1 MGTPS
6 KTGNVSNVV
15 ISGSIDFN
23 STFGSWL
30 TSSPIST
37 PTGTTLIQAPTSI
50 LTTAE
55 SNISNINAKFSNGVY
70 SNGVTT
76 YTLNDAILKIYGAQG
91 LLNSISATRI
101 ELDILNPAPNNL
113 SKIIFTGNFDEN
125 FITSNL
131 IGSGDTISSIQ
142 VQYAT
147 ATSGVQSTYTLATTL
162 GYSTFSNL
170 LTGTIDGY
178 TRVNTETTG
187 PYTGW
192 QYVTNF
198 TYDNV
203 KVNGAVVTST
213 TTGGGFTIGNNASA
227 YFNYIKGYDNN
238 GVIVYSRTTN
248 PAIALPLQTDTGLY
262 ADTLY
267 AGNNLF
273 VINGSFANTI
283 NTYAGD
289 DYIQDNNTG
298 NITIDSGDGNDE
310 IEFPN
315 AYAKYSI
322 YKTSSTTLVI
332 KFGTTTQ
339 QIQNVEILKFSDQTI
354 TVANLPISNTN
365 FVTGTSANDV
375 FNVASGNIISNTS
388 TSSKIQASNFID
400 GVAGFDKIIFNYPS
414 NQFQIT
420 YVNGNINLNSTT
432 LGNFVLTNIER
443 ITFPEK
449 NIAIDMLPTQ
459 SGGQTAEVLNA
470 AFGLSFLTNKQYFGI
485 GLGLFDGGMSFT
497 NVCQLA
503 VGTGLISAPDNA
515 SFVKAVWQ
523 NVMGFVIDA
532 TSLNTYVGLLN
543 NGTYTQA
550 SLLAI
555 AATTSINQ
563 NHVNLI
569 GLAQT
574 GVEYTPTS

>member
-15 ISGSIDFN
+15 YSGSVDFN
-23 STFGSWL
+23 NTFGSWI
-30 TSSPIST
+30 TFSPAST
-37 PTGTTLIQAPTSI
+37 PTGTTLIQLATPYLI
-50 LTTAE
+50 TAE
-55 SNISNINAKFSNGVY
+55 NNISNINASFSNGVY

-76 YTLNDAILKIYGAQG
+76 YTLKDAILKIYGPQG
-91 LLNSISATRI
+91 LLNSISATKI
-101 ELDILNPAPNNL
+101 ELDLLNPAPNNL

-125 FITSNL
+125 FATSNL
-131 IGSGDTISSIQ
+131 IGSGDSISSMQ
-142 VQYAT
+142 VQYAPT
-147 ATSGVQSTYTLATTL
+147 ASGIQNTYTLNTTL
-162 GYSTFSNL
+162 SYASNSNT
-170 LTGTIDGY
+170 LTGTLDGF
-178 TRVNTETTG
+178 TRVMTETTG
-187 PYTGW
+187 QYSGW
-192 QYVTNF
+192 QYATN
-198 TYDNV
+198 YSYSNV
-203 KVNGAVVTST
+203 NINGAVV
-213 TTGGGFTIGNNASA
+213 GNYGNA
-227 YFNYIKGYDNN
+227 YFGYIKGYDNN
-238 GVIVYSRTTN
+238 GVVVFSKTTN
-248 PAIALPLQTDTGLY
+248 PAIALPLQTDTGIY

-273 VINGSFANTI
+273 VINGSFTSTI

-298 NITIDSGDGNDE
+298 NITIDGGDGNDE
-310 IEFPN
+310 VEFSN
-315 AYAKYSI
+315 AYSKYSI
-322 YKTSSTTLVI
+322 YKTSSTTLVV

-339 QIQNVEILKFSDQTI
+339 QIKNVEILKFSDQTI
-354 TVANLPISNTN
+354 TVASLAITNTN
-365 FVTGTSANDV
+365 FVTGTNANDV

-388 TSSKIQASNFID
+388 TSSQIQATNFID
-400 GVAGFDKIIFNYPS
+400 GVAGFDKVIFNYPS

-420 YVNGNINLNSTT
+420 YVNGNINLNSMT

-443 ITFPEK
+443 ITFPDK

-459 SGGQTAEVLNA
+459 SGGQTAEVINA

-563 NHVNLI
+563 NRVNLI

>member
-23 STFGSWL
+23 NTFGSWI
-30 TSSPIST
+30 TFSPPST
-37 PTGTTLIQAPTSI
+37 PTGTTLIQTPTSI

-131 IGSGDTISSIQ
+131 IGSGDTISSMQ
-142 VQYAT
+142 VQYAPT
-147 ATSGVQSTYTLATTL
+147 ASGIQNTYTLNTTL
-162 GYSTFSNL
+162 SYASNSNT
-170 LTGTIDGY
+170 LTGTLDGF
-178 TRVNTETTG
+178 TRVMTETTG
-187 PYTGW
+187 QYSGW
-192 QYVTNF
+192 QYATN
-198 TYDNV
+198 YSYSNV
-203 KVNGAVVTST
+203 NINGAVV
-213 TTGGGFTIGNNASA
+213 GNYGNA

-298 NITIDSGDGNDE
+298 NITIDGGDGNDE
-310 IEFPN
+310 VEFPN

-443 ITFPEK
+443 ITFPDK

-459 SGGQTAEVLNA
+459 SGGQTAEVINA

-563 NHVNLI
+563 NRVNLI